1 MIGQRCTAKR
11 TDGEPCRRWPVEGSD
26 KCHQHL
32 FNPHARAYAAVR
44 AEVLRWGL
52 GDANIDPGE
61 TLLRLLSQAVNRA
74 EHYAELLE
82 EQYRLAA
89 EGHDDTDLP
98 VGVTALIGH
107 KYALTREGDAV
118 PVEEAIRA
126 LVELES
132 TERDRAARFAG
143 LAISAGLAERQVR
156 MAEQLGPRIAA
167 ALKDIL
173 SDPELG
179 LSEQQQQ
186 AVPAV
191 ARRRLAIAG

>member
-1 MIGQRCTAKR
+1 MTDGRCTAKR
-11 TDGEPCRRWPVEGSD
+11 TDGTPCSAWPVHGSD
-26 KCHQHL
+26 KCVQHL
-32 FNPHARAYAAVR
+32 FNPKARANAAVR

-52 GDANIDPGE
+52 GNANIDPGE

-74 EHYAELLE
+74 EHYASLLE
-82 EQYRLAA
+82 VQYELAA
-89 EGHDDTDLP
+89 EGHTDTDLP

-107 KYALTREGDAV
+107 KYDLDREGNRVAG
-118 PVEEAIRA
+118 EEAIRG
-126 LVELES
+126 LVELEA

-167 ALKDIL
+167 ALKEIL